1 MAPTPKPLKFQ
12 PKPPGQVVRKSLEER
27 DRLAKIQNDKRLQDS
42 LMAAAQPRTPHMIP
56 TDQVNN
62 RGQVMYRVTKPTSRS
77 QSSRS
82 QFPKNSATLNLL
94 KNLRKIFYQSLP
106 SEIRAKVKDFLYG
119 DIEQMDP
126 VVLKHRW
133 NEFVE
138 EEHKVSGM
146 PISLVKPAGA
156 LDDGLTVLMHW
167 PTNLSKFSGEAIAS
181 TRDHTNPCTRAL
193 VDKFGRMEHLVTE
206 AYFRRAEV
214 IKTNRSKTPMDFWTA
229 AHRKVHENFADFIW
243 ERSKSKVW
251 LIVGSKNQ
259 ARYQKRYLK
268 TLPLQVQEI
277 EIKIRSL
284 TYYVYMHYEG
294 SSIWRIVLFGL
305 HPETILHNVSLPM
318 AQRMD
323 TQYNLVVAILGE
335 FVEKVRLF
343 EDRWNEPEAR
353 HVGAWDLVLQNLKE
367 EKLTGRCIPFAKLQP
382 SLLLY
387 IQKSFGEDVEG
398 MLSKPD
404 NNGNYR
410 SPSRVCVALMRELGV
425 EKGVLTRRSRS
436 IFSQLYR
443 DPMDEELTSVAVQCG
458 VCNAQRTDKHP
469 TYECTMGRYV
479 ARRLVCSDC
488 RNTWH
493 KPVDASIDFITY
505 ENLIKH
511 VVGITEQDAQD
522 SENVEAIENDQD
534 SLAGDYDWND
544 RDVQADGSL
553 KDIAS
558 LDWL

>member
-1 MAPTPKPLKFQ
+1 M
-12 PKPPGQVVRKSLEER
+12 
-27 DRLAKIQNDKRLQDS
+27 N
-42 LMAAAQPRTPHMIP
+42 
-56 TDQVNN
+56 
-62 RGQVMYRVTKPTSRS
+62 
-77 QSSRS
+77 
-82 QFPKNSATLNLL
+82 
-94 KNLRKIFYQSLP
+94 
-106 SEIRAKVKDFLYG
+106 
-119 DIEQMDP
+119 
-126 VVLKHRW
+126 
-133 NEFVE
+133 
-138 EEHKVSGM
+138 
-146 PISLVKPAGA
+146 
-156 LDDGLTVLMHW
+156 
-167 PTNLSKFSGEAIAS
+167 
-181 TRDHTNPCTRAL
+181 
-193 VDKFGRMEHLVTE
+193 
-206 AYFRRAEV
+206 
-214 IKTNRSKTPMDFWTA
+214 
-229 AHRKVHENFADFIW
+229 
-243 ERSKSKVW
+243 
-251 LIVGSKNQ
+251 
-259 ARYQKRYLK
+259 
-268 TLPLQVQEI
+268 
-277 EIKIRSL
+277 
-284 TYYVYMHYEG
+284 
-294 SSIWRIVLFGL
+294 
-305 HPETILHNVSLPM
+305 
-318 AQRMD
+318 
-323 TQYNLVVAILGE
+323 TQYNLVVAILEE

-343 EDRWNEPEAR
+343 ENRWNEPEAR
-353 HVGAWDLVLQNLKE
+353 HVDAWDLVLQNLKE

-479 ARRLVCSDC
+479 ARRLVRSDC

-505 ENLIKH
+505 KDLTEHVVEIIEQDVQGELEGHHPNQGKGVLMRRSRSNFSHLYRDPMHEEPTSVAVQCGVCNAQRTDKHPTYDCTMGRYVARRLVCNDCRNTWHKPVDASIDFITYIDLIKH
-511 VVGITEQDAQD
+511 VVGVTEQDAQD
-522 SENVEAIENDQD
+522 SENVEAIEDDQD

-553 KDIAS
+553 EDITS